1 MKLLRFL
8 VAGIVLGIVMVQ
20 SEAASWYR
28 IHEMFLFESIHMYG
42 LMGTAVAVGLAGVW
56 AIRRFRLRDVDG
68 NPIVV
73 EGKDPSWRRNLFGG
87 LAFGVGWG
95 LIGACPGPL
104 FVLSGMG
111 YASALVMLSA
121 ALGGAFVY
129 GLAYKKLPH

>member
-1 MKLLRFL
+1 MKLFRFL
-8 VAGIVLGIVMVQ
+8 IAGIVFGIIMVQ

-42 LMGTAVAVGLAGVW
+42 LMGSAVAIGLVGVW
-56 AIRRFRLRDVDG
+56 AIRRHKLRDIDG
-68 NPIVV
+68 NPITI
-73 EGKDPSWRRNLFGG
+73 EAKDPSWRRNIFGG
-87 LAFGVGWG
+87 LAFGLGWG

-111 YASALVMLSA
+111 YVSVLVMLAA

-129 GLAYKKLPH
+129 GVVYKKLPH